1 MFPVSRQVITPPRL
15 TWRVPELFTED
26 HLEELRTLADSVRS
40 VIDATVKT
48 GVDYDVMARVSASL
62 RSVAADLAAVE
73 REVLGPPDLDAIRS
87 APHRFFAWDPQIG
100 PANPLAANIRMEVDG
115 DTVHGHV
122 TFPRAYQG
130 PPGQVHGGVIAG
142 VYDQVLG
149 LANFIVGRPGFTGT
163 LSIRYVAPTPLGE
176 PLRFEARQEGSE
188 RRKLFTNG
196 RCFHGDTLVST
207 AEGVFI
213 SRLDSPF

>member
-1 MFPVSRQVITPPRL
+1 M
-15 TWRVPELFTED
+15 PELFSED
-26 HLEELRTLADSVRS
+26 HLEELRTLADSVRN

-48 GVDYDVMARVSASL
+48 GVDYDAMGRAAELL
-62 RSVAADLAAVE
+62 RAVAAELSAVE
-73 REVLGPPDLDAIRS
+73 RQPLAPPDLDALRR
-87 APHRFFAWDPQIG
+87 APHHFFAWDPQIG
-100 PANPLAANIRMEVDG
+100 PANPLAANVRMEVDG

-163 LSIRYVAPTPLGE
+163 LSVRYVAPTPLGA
-176 PLRFEARQEGSE
+176 PLRFEARQERSE
-188 RRKLFTNG
+188 RRKLFTSG

-207 AEGVFI
+207 AEGIFI
-213 SRLDSPF
+213 SRADMPFQPSPSTE

>member
-1 MFPVSRQVITPPRL
+1 MPQ
-15 TWRVPELFTED
+15 LFSED

-48 GVDYDVMARVSASL
+48 GVDYDVMARAAASL
-62 RSVAADLAAVE
+62 RAVAAELGAVE
-73 REVLGPPDLDAIRS
+73 REVLTPPDLEAIRS
-87 APHRFFAWDPQIG
+87 APHRFFAWDPEIG

-115 DTVHGHV
+115 DKVIGHV
-122 TFPRAYQG
+122 TFPRPYQG

-176 PLRFEARQEGSE
+176 PLRFEAHQERTE

-196 RCFHGDTLVST
+196 RCFHGDTLVSQ
-207 AEGVFI
+207 AEGIFI
-213 SRLDSPF
+213 SRLDMPFPADPAVTE